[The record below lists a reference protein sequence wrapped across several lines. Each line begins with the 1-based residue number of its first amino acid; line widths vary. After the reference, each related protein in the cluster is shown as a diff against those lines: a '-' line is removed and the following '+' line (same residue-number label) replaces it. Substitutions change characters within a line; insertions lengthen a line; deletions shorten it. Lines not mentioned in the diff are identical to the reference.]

1 MRAFDLLKL
10 RVEDYVK
17 AYQDKTLVTPVTC
30 VDVTGTYL
38 LAGYKSGQLAL
49 WDIKT
54 NQLQKIISNV
64 HESYVIACRVF
75 NVDHLQ

>member
-1 MRAFDLLKL
+1 MLKL

-30 VDVTGTYL
+30 VDVTATYL